1 MGKRAAASPL
11 IPSQARLS
19 PVRLLPRLGL
29 AGAVLA
35 LAACTVGPDYV
46 RPEPPLPER
55 FDQAE
60 ATATAPAA
68 LLWSSLG
75 DPVLNRLIQQSLE
88 ANTSIA
94 QAAARL
100 DETRALS
107 GLTVYSLFP
116 TVTAAA
122 SGERNQPSGRDPFIP
137 PDAAARTD
145 TYRAGFDAAWE
156 IDLFGNL
163 RNQSNAIYQRVDA
176 DAAALADAQLSI
188 VAEVAQS
195 YFSLR
200 GAQQRLALRQSQL
213 DNQAGNVDLLSRLLE
228 AGRGNRLDLSRAESQ
243 RRRVAAQVPQAEAD
257 LVRQEQRLA
266 ALTGWPVDTLRKE
279 LGEPGPLPAL
289 PALQTVGSP
298 ADWLQR
304 RPDIRAAERRIAA
317 AYSDIGVET
326 AQYFPIL
333 TLLGDFGWTATS
345 FGKLGSV
352 GAERWSF
359 GPSLSWRFL
368 DFGRVKQQVKAA
380 EARAAGAEAA
390 WRETVLRALEETEN
404 ALATL
409 RAANRIGVEIEAARE
424 AAAEAASLARLRFD
438 NGASSYLE
446 VLDAERSLL
455 DLEVDA
461 LQSRVE
467 QATALAAVYKALAG
481 DFAIAAAEANA
492 STDSPTPPTE

>member
-1 MGKRAAASPL
+1 MDKLHITPG
-11 IPSQARLS
+11 
-19 PVRLLPRLGL
+19 RLLTRGALLGV
-29 AGAVLA
+29 ALA
-35 LAACTVGPDYV
+35 LTACTVGPDYV
-46 RPEPPLPER
+46 RPEAPLPER

-60 ATATAPAA
+60 AGASAPPA
-68 LLWSSLG
+68 LLWTSLG
-75 DPVLNRLIQQSLE
+75 DPTLNTLIQRALD
-88 ANTSIA
+88 ANTSVA

-116 TVTAAA
+116 TVTASAGA
-122 SGERNQPSGRDPFIP
+122 ERNQPSGRDPFIP

-176 DAAALADAQLSI
+176 DAAALADVQLSI
-188 VAEVAQS
+188 VAEVAQT
-195 YFSLR
+195 YFALR
-200 GAQQRLALRQSQL
+200 GARQQLALRQGQL
-213 DNQAGNVDLLSRLLE
+213 DNQAGNVDLLSRLLD

-243 RRRVAAQVPQAEAD
+243 RRRVAAQVPQAEAE

-266 ALTGWPVDTLRKE
+266 VLTAWPIDTLRE
-279 LGEPGPLPAL
+279 QLGQSSQLPAL
-289 PALQTVGSP
+289 PALQTVGNP

-317 AYSDIGVET
+317 AYSDIGFET

-345 FGKLGSV
+345 FGNLGSA

-390 WRETVLRALEETEN
+390 WRETVFRALEETEN

-409 RAANRIGVEIEAARE
+409 RAANRIGVEIEAARQ

-438 NGASSYLE
+438 NGASSYLD

-461 LQSRVE
+461 LQSRIE

-481 DFAIAAAEANA
+481 DFAEAAVDQATSAAVEPEAN
-492 STDSPTPPTE
+492 TPPTH